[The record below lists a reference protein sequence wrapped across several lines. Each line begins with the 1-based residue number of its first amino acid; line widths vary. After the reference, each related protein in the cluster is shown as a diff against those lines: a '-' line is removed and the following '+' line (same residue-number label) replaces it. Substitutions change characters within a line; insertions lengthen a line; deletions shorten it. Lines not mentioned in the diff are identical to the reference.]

1 MGFNLSV
8 TKKQIADLTSDASE
22 AADLIR
28 EHVEKGDIV
37 HVHSHVDADG
47 LSAAGIM
54 GKALLRAGAR
64 FRLRLERWMDEKVA
78 DRIAEEN
85 AALTIFTDMGSGY
98 LDLLGERLAN
108 RDVVILDH
116 HQPVAEIPSGFVQVN
131 PHVHGIDGTR
141 DISGAGVAYLAAKA
155 MDKKNLDLACLAV
168 VGALGDLQDKNKE
181 RKLGSV
187 NKTIVEDAVKSGC
200 LTVETDLL
208 FFGRETRP
216 IHQALARTTNPFI
229 PEISGEEDNSL
240 AFLIN
245 LGIKPKRNEK
255 WRALRDLSAEEKK
268 TLLSAIADHLVSKGL
283 AGDVVSD
290 LVGDVYT
297 LTQEEPWTPLRSA
310 REFSVLLNATG
321 RMDKAGLG
329 AAICMGDR
337 KKCLEEATAVIMEY
351 RRTITKYLRW
361 VTEKPGRLEEL
372 ESIHVVR
379 GDGFI
384 DEKVLSPVCTI
395 LSTTLTQLGK
405 PIIAYATISGEDQV
419 KVSSRGSEPLIQ
431 KGLNLGEIMQVASEK
446 FSGRGGG
453 HDVAAGA
460 QVPIKDVEDFIKLV
474 NILVKKQLAGEQI
487 GG

>member
-1 MGFNLSV
+1 MN
-8 TKKQIADLTSDASE
+8 KKQIAGLMKDASE
-22 AADLIR
+22 AANLIR
-28 EHVEKGDIV
+28 EHIEKGDVI
-37 HVHSHVDADG
+37 HVSSHIDADG
-47 LSAAGIM
+47 LSAAGII
-54 GKALLRAGAR
+54 GKALFRAGGS

-78 DRIAEEN
+78 DRIASEN

-98 LDLLGERLAN
+98 LDLLGEKLSN
-108 RDVVILDH
+108 RDVIILDH

-131 PHVHGIDGTR
+131 PHSHGIDGTR
-141 DISGAGVAYLAAKA
+141 DISGAGVAYFAAKA
-155 MDKKNLDLACLAV
+155 LDKANIDLAYLAV
-168 VGALGDLQDKNKE
+168 VGALGDLQDKNDE
-181 RKLGSV
+181 RKLGGA
-187 NKTIVEDAVKSGC
+187 NKTIVEDAVKSKC
-200 LTVETDLL
+200 LKVETDLL

-229 PEISGEEDNSL
+229 PGISGEEDKSL

-268 TLLSAIADHLVSKGL
+268 KLLSAIADYLVSKGL
-283 AGDVVSD
+283 AGDTALN
-290 LVGDVYT
+290 LVGQVYT
-297 LTQEEPWTPLRSA
+297 LIHEAPWTPLRSA
-310 REFSVLLNATG
+310 REFTVMLNATG

-337 KKCLEEATAVIMEY
+337 KKCLEEATEVMQEY

-361 VTEKPGRLEEL
+361 VTEESGRLEEL
-372 ESIHVVR
+372 ENIYVVR

-384 DEKVLSPVCTI
+384 DEKVISPVSTI
-395 LSTTLTQLGK
+395 LSTSLSQLGK

-419 KVSSRGSEPLIQ
+419 KVSSRGLEPLVK
-431 KGLNLGEIMQVASEK
+431 KGLNLGEIMQVAAEK

-460 QVPIKDVEDFIKLV
+460 QIPIKDVEAFLKLV
-474 NILVKKQLAGEQI
+474 NKLVKKQLAGEQI
-487 GG
+487 GS

>member
-1 MGFNLSV
+1 LSV
-8 TKKQIADLTSDASE
+8 KKKQIAGLTKDASE
-22 AADLIR
+22 AANLIL
-28 EHVEKGDIV
+28 EHVKKGNII
-37 HVHSHVDADG
+37 HLHSHIDADG

-54 GKALLRAGAR
+54 GKALLRAGGK
-64 FRLRLERWMDEKVA
+64 FRLRLERWMDDKVA

-98 LDLLGERLAN
+98 LDLLGEKLSN
-108 RDVVILDH
+108 RDVIILDH
-116 HQPVAEIPSGFVQVN
+116 HQPVAEIPPGFVQAN
-131 PHVHGIDGTR
+131 PHAHGIDGTR
-141 DISGAGVAYLAAKA
+141 DISGAGVAYFAAKA
-155 MDKKNLDLACLAV
+155 MDKTNIDLACLAV
-168 VGALGDLQDKNKE
+168 VGALGDMQDKNEE
-181 RKLGSV
+181 RKLGGA

-200 LTVETDLL
+200 LKVETDLL

-229 PEISGEEDNSL
+229 PEISGEEDKSL

-245 LGIKPKRNEK
+245 LGIKPKRNDK

-268 TLLSAIADHLVSKGL
+268 KLLSAIADHLVSKGL
-283 AGDVVSD
+283 AGDIAFD

-297 LTQEEPWTPLRSA
+297 LIHEEPWTPLRSA

-337 KKCLEEATAVIMEY
+337 KKCLEEATAVIQEY

-372 ESIHVVR
+372 ESIYVVR

-395 LSTTLTQLGK
+395 LSTTLTKLGK

-419 KVSSRGSEPLIQ
+419 KVSSRGSTPLINR
-431 KGLNLGEIMQVASEK
+431 GLNLGEIMQIAAEK
-446 FSGRGGG
+446 YSGRGGG

-460 QVPIKDVEDFIKLV
+460 QIPIKDVEAFIKLV
-474 NILVKKQLAGEQI
+474 NELVKRQFAGEQI

>member
-1 MGFNLSV
+1 MPVS
-8 TKKQIADLTSDASE
+8 KQQLADLTKDASE
-22 AADLIR
+22 AANLIR
-28 EHVEKGDIV
+28 DHVEKGDVI
-37 HVHSHVDADG
+37 HLSSHIDADG

-54 GKALLRAGAR
+54 GKSLLRAGGK

-78 DRIAEEN
+78 ERIAQEN

-98 LDLLGERLAN
+98 LDLLGEQLSN
-108 RDVVILDH
+108 RDVIILDH
-116 HQPVAEIPSGFVQVN
+116 HQPVAEIPPGFVQVN
-131 PHVHGIDGTR
+131 PHTHGIDGTR
-141 DISGAGVAYLAAKA
+141 DISGAGVAYFAAKA
-155 MDKKNLDLACLAV
+155 LDKTNIDLACLAV
-168 VGALGDLQDKNKE
+168 VGALGDLQDKNEE

-200 LTVETDLL
+200 LKVETDLL

-229 PEISGEEDNSL
+229 PEISGEEDKSL
-240 AFLIN
+240 AFLVN

-255 WRALRDLSAEEKK
+255 WRALRDLSSEEKK
-268 TLLSAIADHLVSKGL
+268 ILLSAIADHLVSKGL
-283 AGDVVSD
+283 AGDIAFD
-290 LVGDVYT
+290 LVGEVYT
-297 LTQEEPWTPLRSA
+297 LTDEEPWTPLRSA

-329 AAICMGDR
+329 VAICMGDR
-337 KKCLEEATAVIMEY
+337 KKCLEEATVVIQEY
-351 RRTITKYLRW
+351 RRTITTYLRW
-361 VTEKPGRLEEL
+361 VTGEPGRLEEL
-372 ESIHVVR
+372 ESIYVVR

-431 KGLNLGEIMQVASEK
+431 RGLNLGEIMQIAAKEY
-446 FSGRGGG
+446 SGRGGG

-460 QVPIKDVEDFIKLV
+460 QIPIKDVESFIKLV
-474 NILVKKQLAGEQI
+474 NDLVKRQLAGEQI

>member
-1 MGFNLSV
+1 MSV
-8 TKKQIADLTSDASE
+8 SKQQLADLTKDASE
-22 AADLIR
+22 AANLILD
-28 EHVEKGDIV
+28 HVEKGDVI
-37 HVHSHVDADG
+37 HLSSHIDADG
-47 LSAAGIM
+47 ISAAGIM
-54 GKALLRAGAR
+54 GKALLRAGGR

-78 DRIAEEN
+78 DRIAQEN

-108 RDVVILDH
+108 RDVIILDH
-116 HQPVAEIPSGFVQVN
+116 HQPIAEIPSGFVQVN
-131 PHVHGIDGTR
+131 PHTHGIDGTR
-141 DISGAGVAYLAAKA
+141 DISGSGVAYFAAKA
-155 MDKKNLDLACLAV
+155 LDEKNIDLACLAV

-181 RKLGSV
+181 RKLGGA

-200 LTVETDLL
+200 LEVETDLL

-229 PEISGEEDNSL
+229 PEISGEEDKSL
-240 AFLIN
+240 AFLVN
-245 LGIKPKRNEK
+245 LDIKPKRNDK
-255 WRALRDLSAEEKK
+255 WRALRDLSSEEKK
-268 TLLSAIADHLVSKGL
+268 KLLSAIADHLVSKGL
-283 AGDVVSD
+283 SGDIAFD

-297 LTQEEPWTPLRSA
+297 LTHEEPWTPLRSA

-337 KKCLEEATAVIMEY
+337 KKCLEEATAVIEDY

-361 VTEKPGRLEEL
+361 VTEKPERLEEL
-372 ESIHVVR
+372 ESIYVLR

-395 LSTTLTQLGK
+395 LSTTLTKLGK

-419 KVSSRGSEPLIQ
+419 KVSSRGSDPLIQ
-431 KGLNLGEIMQVASEK
+431 KGLNLGDIMQVAAEK
-446 FSGRGGG
+446 YSGRGGG

-460 QVPIKDVEDFIKLV
+460 QIPIKDVEAFIKLV
-474 NILVKKQLAGEQI
+474 NDLVKRQLAGEQI

>member
-1 MGFNLSV
+1 MS
-8 TKKQIADLTSDASE
+8 KQQLADLTKDAAE
-22 AADLIR
+22 ASNLILD
-28 EHVEKGDIV
+28 HVEKGDVI
-37 HVHSHVDADG
+37 HLSSHVDADG
-47 LSAAGIM
+47 LSAGGIM
-54 GKALLRAGAR
+54 GKALLRAGAK

-98 LDLLGERLAN
+98 LDLLGERLQN
-108 RDVVILDH
+108 RDVIILDH
-116 HQPVAEIPSGFVQVN
+116 HQPITELPAGFVQVN
-131 PHVHGIDGTR
+131 PHTHGIDGTR
-141 DISGAGVAYLAAKA
+141 GISGAGVAYFAAKA
-155 MDKKNLDLACLAV
+155 LDKKNIDLACLAV

-181 RKLGSV
+181 RKLGGA
-187 NKTIVEDAVKSGC
+187 NKTIVEDAIKSGC
-200 LTVETDLL
+200 IKVETDLL

-229 PEISGEEDNSL
+229 PEISGEEDKSL
-240 AFLIN
+240 AFLVN
-245 LGIKPKRNEK
+245 LGIKPKRNDK
-255 WRALRDLSAEEKK
+255 WRALRDLSVDEKK

-283 AGDVVSD
+283 GGDIVSD

-297 LTQEEPWTPLRSA
+297 LTGEEPWTPLRDA

-337 KKCLEEATAVIMEY
+337 KKCLEEAMAIIQEY

-372 ESIHVVR
+372 ESIYVVR

-395 LSTTLTQLGK
+395 LSTTLTRLGK

-431 KGLNLGEIMQVASEK
+431 KGLNLGDIMKVASEK
-446 FSGRGGG
+446 YSGRGGG

-460 QVPIKDVEDFIKLV
+460 QVPIKDVESFINLV
-474 NILVKKQLAGEQI
+474 DELVKKQLAGEQI